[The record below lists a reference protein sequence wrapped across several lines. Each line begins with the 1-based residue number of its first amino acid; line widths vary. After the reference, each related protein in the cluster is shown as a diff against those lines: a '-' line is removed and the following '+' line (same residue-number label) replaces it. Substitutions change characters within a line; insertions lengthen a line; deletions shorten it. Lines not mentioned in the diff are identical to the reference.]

1 MGFFEKI
8 KAGLKKTKQGVMS
21 QIDGILKSMVKI
33 DEDLFEEL
41 LDILIA
47 ADVGVETSTEIT
59 ERLEERVRDERTTD
73 PAMVRELLKEVVKE
87 ILVGA
92 QEQEKAFGKPHAIL
106 MVGVNGVGKT
116 TTIAKLA
123 NIYKSEGK
131 KVLLGAADTF
141 RAAAAEQLAIWA
153 GRVGVDIVKQ
163 HEGVDPASVVFDTCS
178 AGKSRGAD
186 VIICDT
192 AGRLHNK
199 KNLMDELSKIMR
211 VISREIPGDEPEVLL
226 VCDATTGQNGLVQA
240 KEFMKAVPVTGLV
253 LTKLDGT
260 AKGGIVIAI
269 ANELKIP
276 VRYVGVG
283 EQVDDLQR
291 FSAEEFTDALFDG
304 EE

>member
-8 KAGLKKTKQGVMS
+8 KAGLKKTKQGFMS

-47 ADVGVETSTEIT
+47 ADVGVETSTQIT
-59 ERLEERVRDERTTD
+59 ETLEERVRDERTTD
-73 PAMVRELLKEVVKE
+73 PERVRELLKEVVRE
-87 ILVGA
+87 ILSGA
-92 QEQEKAFGKPHAIL
+92 EATEAQSSKPHVIL

-141 RAAAAEQLAIWA
+141 RAAAAEQLAVWA

-163 HEGVDPASVVFDTCS
+163 HEGVDPASVVFDTCQ

-199 KNLMDELSKIMR
+199 KNLMDELSKMMR
-211 VISREIPGDEPEVLL
+211 IISREVPEDKAEVLL

-240 KEFMKAVPVTGLV
+240 KEFMKAVPVNGLV

-291 FSAEEFTDALFDG
+291 FSAEDFVNALFDG